1 MHAADVS
8 TILMEGSF
16 HQIGRE
22 DTLQIEDVSDLDD
35 HLENLT
41 KVLIQ
46 SILEYQASHSTKTK
60 SAALNVKNL
69 ATCKRTVQN

>member
-1 MHAADVS
+1 MHVADVS

-16 HQIGRE
+16 HQISME
-22 DTLQIEDVSDLDD
+22 EDVLDLDN

-46 SILEYQASHSTKTK
+46 SVLEYQASHLTKTK

-69 ATCKRTVQN
+69 ATHKRTVQS